1 MTKEERIRAE
11 CARRGLSLERTG
23 QAWRV
28 TGRGVYI
35 VSRRIEDID
44 LRELNRAAP
53 IPDYSRVKPAAP

>member
-28 TGRGVYI
+28 SGPGI
-35 VSRRIEDID
+35 DILATEISYFDQSD
-44 LRELNRAAP
+44 LNPNAHQPRQTERTRP
-53 IPDYSRVKPAAP
+53 